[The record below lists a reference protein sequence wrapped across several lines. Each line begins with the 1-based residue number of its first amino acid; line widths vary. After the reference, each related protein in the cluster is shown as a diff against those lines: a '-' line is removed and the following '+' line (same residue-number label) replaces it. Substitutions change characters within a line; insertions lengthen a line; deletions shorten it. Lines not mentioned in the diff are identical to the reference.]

1 MAELQTL
8 PENLEQMTIEENDND
23 VIDENISNVFNEQ
36 IKELESLHENF
47 NDINDSINDTVIA
60 APVLRAGNSDIGFT
74 DNDYIFT
81 ISFNNTDYRVLFPES
96 AREFLVVRDG
106 VLVNLSSSNIT
117 GVVLSNDDHSS
128 TITYHSNYLTI
139 VPFTSTSGNTNAYR
153 YGSYSYMTTYYP
165 GTGQSLSSTTSYG
178 LASVSQKNTIF
189 SGFTSFQLIMIAAAA
204 IIIVLDIFRG
214 FKS

>member
-8 PENLEQMTIEENDND
+8 PENLEQVTIEETKTE
-23 VIDENISNVFNEQ
+23 VIDETSSNIFEEQ
-36 IKELESLHENF
+36 IKELESLHENIS
-47 NDINDSINDTVIA
+47 DINDTISDTVIA
-60 APVLRAGNSDIGFT
+60 APLLRAGSTDIGFT
-74 DNDYIFT
+74 DNDFIFT
-81 ISFNNTDYRVLFPES
+81 INFNNTDYRVLFPES
-96 AREFLVVRDG
+96 AREYLVVRDG

-128 TITYHSNYLTI
+128 TITYHANYLTL

-165 GTGQSLSSTTSYG
+165 GTGQTLSSTTTYG
-178 LASVSQKNTIF
+178 LASVTQKNTVF
-189 SGFTSFQLIMIAAAA
+189 SGFTSFQIIMIAAAA